1 MQELH
6 PQGQMDIAVL
16 LQTVQDAPWDTGAP
30 GERCQRPIGPISFL
44 ILTGLMDIFGL
55 QVTG

>member
-1 MQELH
+1 MEELH

-30 GERCQRPIGPISFL
+30 GERCQRPIGPILSL
-44 ILTGLMDIFGL
+44 ILT
-55 QVTG
+55 

>member
-6 PQGQMDIAVL
+6 SQGQMDMAVL
-16 LQTVQDAPWDTGAP
+16 VQTVQDTPWDTGAP

-44 ILTGLMDIFGL
+44 ILTGLMNIFGL